1 MVGRELREFFHKRRV
16 EIGPPLLQ
24 VEALIVAGTQEPV
37 SLEVRAGEIVGLAGL
52 VGSGRSELLETMF
65 GVRRAQGGRLLV
77 EGRQVALGSPRR
89 ALAAGLA
96 LVPEDRHR
104 QGLNLVACI
113 RENIAMGTWRLVL
126 ADRGRERRLSLEA
139 VRRLR
144 IHTAGIEAPV
154 RSLSGGN
161 QQKVVV
167 ARCLTGRP
175 RVLLLDE
182 PTRGIDVGAKE
193 EVFEFVGE
201 MVAEGVGILI
211 VSSEMV
217 ELLGICDRILVMH
230 EQRIVGELSRA
241 EATEERI
248 AFLSAGGGQALV
260 A

>member
-1 MVGRELREFFHKRRV
+1 MLDRSLADNLTATAYAPLSRFGFISHRRQMQTARDWMRH
-16 EIGPPLLQ
+16 LD
-24 VEALIVAGTQEPV
+24 
-37 SLEVRAGEIVGLAGL
+37 VRAQSPNQRI
-52 VGSGRSELLETMF
+52 SE
-65 GVRRAQGGRLLV
+65 
-77 EGRQVALGSPRR
+77 
-89 ALAAGLA
+89 
-96 LVPEDRHR
+96 
-104 QGLNLVACI
+104 
-113 RENIAMGTWRLVL
+113 
-126 ADRGRERRLSLEA
+126 
-139 VRRLR
+139 
-144 IHTAGIEAPV
+144 
-154 RSLSGGN
+154 LSGGN
-161 QQKVVV
+161 QQKV
-167 ARCLTGRP
+167 ALGRLLHHNAKI
-175 RVLLLDE
+175 LLLDE

>member
-1 MVGRELREFFHKRRV
+1 MAVLPQLTPGGFLRPRRE
-16 EIGPPLLQ
+16 
-24 VEALIVAGTQEPV
+24 
-37 SLEVRAGEIVGLAGL
+37 
-52 VGSGRSELLETMF
+52 
-65 GVRRAQGGRLLV
+65 
-77 EGRQVALGSPRR
+77 R
-89 ALAAGLA
+89 ALA
-96 LVPEDRHR
+96 
-104 QGLNLVACI
+104 
-113 RENIAMGTWRLVL
+113 
-126 ADRGRERRLSLEA
+126 RRFMSE
-139 VRRLR
+139 LR
-144 IHTAGIEAPV
+144 IKATSPAQVV

-167 ARCLTGRP
+167 ARCLTRRP